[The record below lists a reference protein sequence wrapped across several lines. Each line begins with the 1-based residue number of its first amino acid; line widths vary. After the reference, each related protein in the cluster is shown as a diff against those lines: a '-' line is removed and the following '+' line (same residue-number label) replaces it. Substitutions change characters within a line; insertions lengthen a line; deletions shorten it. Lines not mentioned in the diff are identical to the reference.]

1 MDEKKDGIELL
12 REYADGKKE
21 KRFCPILHGHYGDV
35 DGDCMRGTCAECEGG
50 YLAAL
55 ADRIGRERDE
65 LDKRLMPLGME
76 WPPKDCEGEG
86 LHIGEKAHFLRTGY
100 DGDHEWDDV
109 IVAFRHQG
117 VEGEGDAWIVVGEDG
132 EAFACDCAVER
143 PAVLAADG
151 LPIEAGQTVYAEFSG
166 SPLVVERIEGAYL
179 LDAGGTMLRADC
191 ATHTPPDTQER
202 IDDDACLSSYD
213 YLTEREMWD
222 ERIRLSYDTKKE
234 WRDRMRRAKWA
245 DLKERQRELDAHKAG
260 GAK

>member
-1 MDEKKDGIELL
+1 MDEKKDGVELL
-12 REYADGKKE
+12 REYAEGKKE

-55 ADRIGRERDE
+55 ADRIGREREE
-65 LDKRLMPLGME
+65 LGKRLMPEGME
-76 WPPKDCEGEG
+76 WPPKDCEGED

-117 VEGEGDAWIVVGEDG
+117 VEGEGDAWIVVGEEG

-151 LPIEAGQTVYAEFSG
+151 LPIEVGQTVYHDGGMFEVQAVCKGAASDEFGEWYDSC
-166 SPLVVERIEGAYL
+166 L
-179 LDAGGTMLRADC
+179 L
-191 ATHTPPDTQER
+191 THTQPITQSG
-202 IDDDACLSSYD
+202 IDKYVDDALRCAALMMISEDAAKSLED
-213 YLTEREMWD
+213 RV
-222 ERIRLSYDTKKE
+222 KE
-234 WRDRMRRAKWA
+234 ALRC
-245 DLKERQRELDAHKAG
+245 QRELDAKTTG
-260 GAK
+260 SE